1 MTASQVQSKPKPK
14 AKPRTVSLQAYF
26 DAEEKSVDK
35 HEFHNGNI
43 TKIAGANFNHD
54 NLAGKVITALNIFI
68 EEKELNYFVNGSDT
82 KIRIESYNKIVY
94 PDAVVIC
101 EKPDFFENRKDTIT
115 NPLIVVEILSK
126 STAAHDR
133 SLKFEYYRS
142 LPSFKEYVLIHQE
155 EKRLSVYTQQADNT
169 WIVRDYIG
177 EDAVA
182 TLHALHECPLSLKR
196 LYRGLETTV

>member
-26 DAEEKSVDK
+26 DAEDKSVDK

-43 TKIAGANFNHD
+43 TNMAGAFLQHNQLAVRAARLIDNFVED
-54 NLAGKVITALNIFI
+54 QDLAYIVSN
-68 EEKELNYFVNGSDT
+68 SDT

-155 EKRLSVYTQQADNT
+155 EKRLSVYTQQADST